1 VSVAATIRSYLSD
14 AARAFT
20 RAPVEVALALMSA
33 IAFSYAVENS
43 SALQAALHIAVATGV
58 AACAA
63 WSATLMH
70 GLDGITART
79 RWIITLAGG
88 AFAAA
93 YLVLT
98 DDLHYGG
105 EVWRAFMLTGAALLF
120 TFSAPALPPL
130 DADPNLRLRRVNAR
144 VLLRAAGIILYGLA
158 LFGGLALAL
167 AAIDNLFELKLEGEI
182 YGHVF
187 IWIMLVLVPW
197 VIVGGIDEYVRPL
210 EEQSDVARVVHRLVT
225 YLVPLL
231 VAIYFLILYVYV
243 VRIAV
248 TGELPRNLVSPMVI
262 AAGLL
267 SLLSLILFAPSNSG
281 WGSGHGSGWE
291 TPTHHPTPQ
300 PQPAAASPG
309 RWLRYTPLAYLPL
322 VPLGFW
328 ALITRFQDY
337 GWTEFR
343 MLRMVALLA
352 VFTLAL
358 IMAARVVRRRSFPLR
373 VIPLVLAFAL
383 LLPAIGPWSALAV
396 SRRDQ
401 QSRLTHALREARVDP
416 NINAA
421 LGDSTPRRI
430 PQQLYDRIVSG
441 SSYLSQHFGMDAV
454 TAAVPAYLGRG
465 AAYPDLAGYFRLVPL
480 YSDTM
485 PHHWFTNLAVATR
498 TVLSDGV
505 AYRLM
510 MPGPEPNTP
519 RAELRGDTL
528 YITIGA
534 DSFRADI
541 RPALTVAQS
550 SHPRGPRPSPEQA
563 PASVDALAALG
574 PDGTRRGDLMILGM
588 SLTEEKGVRR
598 MTHLDAILLVRQ

>member
-1 VSVAATIRSYLSD
+1 MSIATTIRSYLTD
-14 AARAFT
+14 AARAFK

-43 SALQAALHIAVATGV
+43 SAVQTALHLAVATGV

-70 GLDGITART
+70 GMDGITPRT

-93 YLVLT
+93 YLLLT

-105 EVWRAFMLTGAALLF
+105 EVWRAFMLVGAALLF
-120 TFSAPALPPL
+120 TFSTPALPPL
-130 DADPNLRLRRVNAR
+130 DAEPNLRLRRVNAR

-167 AAIDNLFELKLEGEI
+167 AAIDNLFELELDGEI
-182 YGHVF
+182 YGHVW

-210 EEQSDVARVVHRLVT
+210 DEQSDVARVVHRLVT

-267 SLLSLILFAPSNSG
+267 SLLSLILFAPDA
-281 WGSGHGSGWE
+281 E
-291 TPTHHPTPQ
+291 THS
-300 PQPAAASPG
+300 AG

-352 VFTLAL
+352 VFTLAVV
-358 IMAARVVRRRSFPLR
+358 MAARVVRKRSFPLR
-373 VIPLVLAFAL
+373 VIPLVLGFAL
-383 LLPAIGPWSALAV
+383 LLPAVGPWSALAV

-401 QSRLTHALREARVDP
+401 QSRLTAALREAKVEP
-416 NINAA
+416 GVMPAP
-421 LGDSTPRRI
+421 GDTTSR
-430 PQQLYDRIVSG
+430 QVSQKLYDRIVSG
-441 SSYLSQHFGMDAV
+441 SSYLSSHFGMSAV
-454 TAAVPAYLGRG
+454 RAAVPGYRSG
-465 AAYPDLAGYFRLVPL
+465 AEYPDLAGYFRLLPL
-480 YSDTM
+480 YTDTM
-485 PHHWFTNLAVATR
+485 PRTWFTNLGAATR
-498 TVLSDGV
+498 TVLQDGV
-505 AYRLM
+505 AYRVM
-510 MPGPEPNTP
+510 MPNNDPNTP
-519 RAELRGDTL
+519 RALLYGDTL
-528 YITIGA
+528 HIMAGP
-534 DSFRADI
+534 DSLKVDV
-541 RPALTVAQS
+541 RPAIAMM
-550 SHPRGPRPSPEQA
+550 PGFRERGPRPRREQV
-563 PASVDALAALG
+563 PASVDALAVLG
-574 PDGTRRGDLMILGM
+574 RDGTRRGDLIILTM
-588 SLTEEKGVRR
+588 TLTDEKGVRR
-598 MTHLDAILLVRQ
+598 MAALDAILLVRP

>member
-1 VSVAATIRSYLSD
+1 MSIATTIRGYLSD

-33 IAFSYAVENS
+33 IAFSYAVENP
-43 SALQAALHIAVATGV
+43 SALQAALHVAVATGV

-63 WSATLMH
+63 WSATLLH
-70 GLDGITART
+70 GMGAISQRT
-79 RWIITLAGG
+79 RWIIALAGG
-88 AFAAA
+88 AFAAG
-93 YLVLT
+93 YLLLT
-98 DDLHYGG
+98 DDLHYGA
-105 EVWRAFMLTGAALLF
+105 EVWRAFMLIGAALLF
-120 TFSAPALPPL
+120 TVSAPALPPL
-130 DADPNLRLRRVNAR
+130 AADPNLRLRRINAR

-210 EEQSDVARVVHRLVT
+210 AEQSDVARVVHRLVT

-267 SLLSLILFAPSNSG
+267 SLLSLILFAPDADPHS
-281 WGSGHGSGWE
+281 
-291 TPTHHPTPQ
+291 
-300 PQPAAASPG
+300 AG

-352 VFTLAL
+352 VFALAVV
-358 IMAARVVRRRSFPLR
+358 MAARVVRKRSFPLR
-373 VIPLVLAFAL
+373 VIPLVLASAL
-383 LLPAIGPWSALAV
+383 LWPAVGPWSALAV

-401 QSRLTHALREARVDP
+401 QSRLT
-416 NINAA
+416 AA
-421 LGDSTPRRI
+421 LVEAKVEPGAAPVPGDTTSRRVS
-430 PQQLYDRIVSG
+430 QKLYDRIVSG
-441 SSYLSQHFGMDAV
+441 SSYLSSHFGM
-454 TAAVPAYLGRG
+454 AAVRNAVPGYRSTTE
-465 AAYPDLAGYFRLVPL
+465 YPDLAGYFRLLPL
-480 YSDTM
+480 YTDTM
-485 PHHWFTNLAVATR
+485 PRSWSANMGPVTR
-498 TVLSDGV
+498 TVLPDGV
-505 AYRLM
+505 AYRVM
-510 MPGPEPNTP
+510 EPNNEPNSP
-519 RAELRGDTL
+519 RALLFGDTL
-528 YITIGA
+528 LIIAGA
-534 DSFRADI
+534 DSLRVDV
-541 RPALTVAQS
+541 RPAITVARGT
-550 SHPRGPRPSPEQA
+550 HERGPRPRYQP
-563 PASVDALAALG
+563 PASVDGLAALG
-574 PDGTRRGDLMILGM
+574 SDGKRRGDLIVLALT
-588 SLTEEKGVRR
+588 LTEEKGVRR
-598 MTHLDAILLVRQ
+598 MVHLDAILLVRK